1 MKTKKWG
8 GVQNTISKY
17 RIREKLQRSTRK
29 RPIEKH
35 QRKEKRN
42 RTICTYPNVCVML
55 GGLQSQRLKCLK
67 RKSNQ
72 IERRFQSIIRF
83 FCKKWSEKGK
93 RLHSEKLLKGK
104 RWTLELKKVWSLVV
118 FKIAWIT
125 QIASTTAPKHFFCQ
139 KLFVGNFS
147 NDCRLIRINGDAKMS
162 LHFRLFAFDFV
173 KTNGLNYAQCVD
185 TTSSIFQSRKMVDD
199 FPINKYHLKN
209 NNNNNRK

>member
-1 MKTKKWG
+1 M
-8 GVQNTISKY
+8 QNTISKY

-83 FCKKWSEKGK
+83 FCKKMVWKRKAAAFREASEREKMDTRVEKG
-93 RLHSEKLLKGK
+93 LIFGCFQNCLNNTNSEHDCTKTFLLPKIICGEFFK
-104 RWTLELKKVWSLVV
+104 WLSSYTHQRRCQNVTALSLVRV
-118 FKIAWIT
+118 WLRQDKRT
-125 QIASTTAPKHFFCQ
+125 
-139 KLFVGNFS
+139 
-147 NDCRLIRINGDAKMS
+147 
-162 LHFRLFAFDFV
+162 
-173 KTNGLNYAQCVD
+173 
-185 TTSSIFQSRKMVDD
+185 
-199 FPINKYHLKN
+199 
-209 NNNNNRK
+209 